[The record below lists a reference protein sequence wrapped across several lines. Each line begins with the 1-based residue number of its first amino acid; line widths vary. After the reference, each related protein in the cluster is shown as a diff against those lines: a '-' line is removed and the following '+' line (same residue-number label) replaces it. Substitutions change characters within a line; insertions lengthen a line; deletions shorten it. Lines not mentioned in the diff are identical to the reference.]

1 MKNRATN
8 IPDGKISNV
17 FSLNSGKRQG
27 YQHSLLLHNTV
38 LEVLECKLSQERQVI
53 FPQPISKPTTLLNG
67 AMMSNKKHNT
77 RPPFPCLSSVQFSC
91 SVMSSSLRPH
101 GLQHA
106 RLPCPSPAPR
116 VYSNSCPMCRCCH
129 PTISSSITPFSSLLQ
144 FFPASGSFQMSQV
157 AKVLEFQLQHQ
168 SFQ

>member
-53 FPQPISKPTTLLNG
+53 FPYPISKPTTLLNG

-116 VYSNSCPMCRCCH
+116 VYSNSCPLSR
-129 PTISSSITPFSSLLQ
+129 
-144 FFPASGSFQMSQV
+144 
-157 AKVLEFQLQHQ
+157 
-168 SFQ
+168 